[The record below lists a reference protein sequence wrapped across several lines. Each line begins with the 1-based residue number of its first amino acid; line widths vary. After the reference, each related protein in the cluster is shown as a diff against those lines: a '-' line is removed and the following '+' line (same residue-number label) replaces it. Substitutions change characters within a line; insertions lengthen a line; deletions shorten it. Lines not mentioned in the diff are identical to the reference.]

1 MFSWIRNIITRKS
14 VGHLRKMLEAIRMR
28 NFTLHI
34 ATEKM
39 TEEEALLAEEINSTI
54 CEFREKLLQQEMQ
67 YGYFD
72 TLLNTVEACLIVVD
86 EVGKVVWMNRTAIN
100 TLCGFRITNIQML
113 ASINADLPK
122 EMLTM
127 MPGAQKLIHLD
138 IREKKMSMSLSM
150 VKYYRK
156 GQYFRLFSMQNM
168 RSVLQEN
175 ELDAQKKLISVL
187 THEIMNSLTP
197 IISLSETLCNSW
209 EAGSAD
215 EEDTLMALKAIHR
228 RSDGL
233 LKFVENYRR
242 LSKLSAPVLKP
253 VEIGKIIADL
263 QHLFGDEYFHYDVA
277 DPSDTIPMDYHQME
291 QVLINL
297 LKNAQEAVADKA
309 SKASVTIHAFANR
322 PERIYIIEVKDNGC
336 GILPDV
342 QEHIFIPFFT
352 TKNNGSGIGL
362 SLCRQIVN
370 NHGGTISVKSSTDL
384 GSTFTVE
391 LPLINS

>member
-1 MFSWIRNIITRKS
+1 
-14 VGHLRKMLEAIRMR
+14 MR